1 MAPLPL
7 RLQLQVLIYCCNI
20 VSLLMRDIYYNQD
33 CITGAREHLPDKSV
47 DLIITDPPFA
57 INGDILHKHYHRKEE
72 HVFEGYVEVD
82 QEEYRDFSIKWLHE
96 AHRVLKDTG
105 SMYVVSGWS
114 NLLDILLALEKN
126 DFEIINHI
134 IWKYNFGVSTR
145 HKFVTSHYHILY
157 CKKSGAKRVKFN
169 TFCRFGTSEKND
181 DNSSMLYN
189 DLEDV
194 WVINRDFK
202 KGRLRNKNTLPAE
215 LLKKMILY
223 SSDEDDLVCD
233 LFLGSFSTAKIA
245 RSLNRY
251 STGFEMNGDV
261 YDYQLEQ
268 MHNIERGYM
277 LKELCSNGGN
287 PHHNQRKRWTE
298 EEASK
303 VIERY
308 NAIKS
313 AGLTDKKAYHLLSM
327 EFGRG
332 YFSMMNIVKKNRR
345 A

>member
-1 MAPLPL
+1 
-7 RLQLQVLIYCCNI
+7 
-20 VSLLMRDIYYNQD
+20 MRDIYYNQD
-33 CITGAREHLPDKSV
+33 CITGAREHLSDRSI

-57 INGDILHKHYHRKEE
+57 INGDSLHKHYHRKEE
-72 HVFEGYVEVD
+72 HVFEGYVEVAP
-82 QEEYRDFSIKWLHE
+82 EEYRDFSFKWVRE

-126 DFEIINHI
+126 GFELINHI

-157 CKKSGAKRVKFN
+157 CKKSSSKKVKFN
-169 TFCRFGTSEKND
+169 TFCRFGTSDKAE
-181 DNSSMLYN
+181 DNSSLLYT

-202 KGRLRNKNTLPAE
+202 KGRMRNKNTLPAE
-215 LLKKMILY
+215 LLRKMILY
-223 SSDEDDLVCD
+223 SSDEGDLICD
-233 LFLGSFSTAKIA
+233 FFLGSFSTAKIA
-245 RSLNRY
+245 KSLNRH
-251 STGFEMNGDV
+251 STGFEVNSDV
-261 YDYQLEQ
+261 YDYQLKQ
-268 MHNIERGYM
+268 MNNIERGYM
-277 LKELCSNGGN
+277 LKDLCSNGGN

-303 VIERY
+303 VLERY

-313 AGLTDKKAYHLLSM
+313 SGLTDKKAYQVLSV

-332 YFSMMNIVKKNRR
+332 YFSMMNIVKKNRKS
-345 A
+345 